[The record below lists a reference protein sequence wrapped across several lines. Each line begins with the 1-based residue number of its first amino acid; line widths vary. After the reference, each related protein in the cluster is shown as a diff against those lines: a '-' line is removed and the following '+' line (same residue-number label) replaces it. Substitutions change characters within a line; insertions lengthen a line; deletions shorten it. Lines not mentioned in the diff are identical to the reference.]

1 MNRTILLQC
10 QSEDVKREE
19 KVQEQLPLLPAPLKR
34 FEGWRWKQDVE
45 ELRWKNHLRVVW
57 IDVHPEWDRIIKKR
71 SKREQKKGT
80 SIGSRRSQAGNSFL
94 STQTVLTLHL
104 FKMANPFKFDLNSS
118 TTKQFQSLVQS
129 RLVQLKWSEQG
140 DDLLSE
146 YCVVLLANNKPSEQ
160 ILTELSEIVGS
171 QLDPEFVKWLVEKGE
186 LFKKGEIDWDIGEF
200 YKQRWSFSLTSIVG
214 RQMLSDGKA
223 G

>member
-1 MNRTILLQC
+1 
-10 QSEDVKREE
+10 
-19 KVQEQLPLLPAPLKR
+19 
-34 FEGWRWKQDVE
+34 
-45 ELRWKNHLRVVW
+45 
-57 IDVHPEWDRIIKKR
+57 
-71 SKREQKKGT
+71 
-80 SIGSRRSQAGNSFL
+80 
-94 STQTVLTLHL
+94 
-104 FKMANPFKFDLNSS
+104 MANPFKFDLNSS